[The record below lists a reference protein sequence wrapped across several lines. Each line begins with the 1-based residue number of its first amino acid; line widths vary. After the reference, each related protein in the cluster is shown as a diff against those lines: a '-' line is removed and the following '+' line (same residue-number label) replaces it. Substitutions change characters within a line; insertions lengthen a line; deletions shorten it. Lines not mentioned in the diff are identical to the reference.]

1 MSIREIYSICVIKLG
16 ISPDYFWKMQDYELE
31 VLIDN
36 YFMKSQEEWE
46 MCRNLYY
53 AIVQTQS
60 TKELNI
66 KKLMSF
72 PWDREEINDEKG
84 DSKEDIKAMMEEV
97 NKYTE
102 KLNNKI

>member
-1 MSIREIYSICVIKLG
+1 MG

-31 VLIDN
+31 VLMDN

-72 PWDREEINDEKG
+72 PWDREEVNDEKG